1 MAGDH
6 SGSVAISAAGKNDLG
21 VNRWLSL
28 FINTLVAN

>member
-1 MAGDH
+1 MAAIILGR
-6 SGSVAISAAGKNDLG
+6 VATSAAGKNDLG